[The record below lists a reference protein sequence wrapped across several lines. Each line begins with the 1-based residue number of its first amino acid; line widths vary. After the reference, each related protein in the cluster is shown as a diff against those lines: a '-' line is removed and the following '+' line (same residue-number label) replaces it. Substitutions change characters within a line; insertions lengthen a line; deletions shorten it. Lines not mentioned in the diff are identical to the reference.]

1 MIEKQM
7 WLRTWRTVALGW
19 FAAGVAS
26 LAMAQSAA
34 PISFKVGAAGAS
46 DHAPAFVALERG
58 IFAKH
63 GLDVKIVMYES
74 GVDML
79 NGLLNNAQ
87 NVNIMGA
94 TPFLAGASRGQ
105 PVVLIGH
112 LHGDA
117 LNPFYASNLSIV
129 TTPASG
135 AKEGDFKALKGKKI
149 GLTRGTGAE
158 TYVLSKLL
166 QSGMKQEDVTLVNL
180 SPANLVTALRQGD
193 VDAVSSFEPWASL
206 ATLRV
211 PNALRLVSGDCSA
224 CYDPGTILTTRDEV
238 AKNTDAFKRFMVAF
252 AEAEQWVRQNPD
264 AAAEVNMRW
273 IKGVDL
279 DVMKSAIRRSI
290 FDMRLSRN
298 TLDGFAK
305 TAIPL
310 LVADKRMAKSLDPA
324 SIIDAQFMKHAES
337 TAPQFFSDL
346 KPIPADR
353 RYP

>member
-1 MIEKQM
+1 MTGKYT
-7 WLRTWRTVALGW
+7 WLRAWRAAALGW
-19 FAAGVAS
+19 IAAGVTS

-34 PISFKVGAAGAS
+34 PIPFKVGAAGAS

-87 NVNIMGA
+87 NVNIMGS

-105 PVVLIGH
+105 PLVLIGH

-117 LNPFYASNLSIV
+117 LNQSYSANVSIV

-135 AKEGDFKALKGKKI
+135 AKEGDLKALKGKKI
-149 GLTRGTGAE
+149 GLTRGSGGE
-158 TYVLSKLL
+158 IYVLSKLS
-166 QSGMKQEDVTLVNL
+166 QSGMKPEDVTLVNL

-193 VDAVSSFEPWASL
+193 VDAVSTWEPWASV

-211 PNALRLVSGDCSA
+211 PNAFRLATGDCSA
-224 CYDPGTILTTRDEV
+224 CYDPGTILTTRDET
-238 AKNTDAFKRFMVAF
+238 AKNPEAFKRFMLAF

-298 TLDGFAK
+298 TLDGYTK
-305 TAIPL
+305 TTIPV

-324 SIIDAQFMKHAES
+324 TIIDAQFMKHAE
-337 TAPQFFSDL
+337 TAAPQFFSDL

>member
-1 MIEKQM
+1 
-7 WLRTWRTVALGW
+7 
-19 FAAGVAS
+19 
-26 LAMAQSAA
+26 
-34 PISFKVGAAGAS
+34 
-46 DHAPAFVALERG
+46 
-58 IFAKH
+58 
-63 GLDVKIVMYES
+63 
-74 GVDML
+74 
-79 NGLLNNAQ
+79 
-87 NVNIMGA
+87 
-94 TPFLAGASRGQ
+94 
-105 PVVLIGH
+105 
-112 LHGDA
+112 
-117 LNPFYASNLSIV
+117 
-129 TTPASG
+129 
-135 AKEGDFKALKGKKI
+135 
-149 GLTRGTGAE
+149 
-158 TYVLSKLL
+158 
-166 QSGMKQEDVTLVNL
+166 
-180 SPANLVTALRQGD
+180 VTALRQGD

-224 CYDPGTILTTRDEV
+224 CYDPGTILTTRDEA
-238 AKNTDAFKRFMVAF
+238 AKNTDAFRRFMVAF

-324 SIIDAQFMKHAES
+324 SIIDAQFIKHAES